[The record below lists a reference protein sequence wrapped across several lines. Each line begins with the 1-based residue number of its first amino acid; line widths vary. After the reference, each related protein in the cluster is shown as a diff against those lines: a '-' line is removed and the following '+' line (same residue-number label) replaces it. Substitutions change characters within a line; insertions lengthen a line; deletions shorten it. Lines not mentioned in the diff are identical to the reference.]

1 MSRPRIGDVYWA
13 DLGDPV
19 GHEQGL
25 RRPCV
30 VISPHSFNTT
40 RSNIATVLPVTSRD
54 RGIPSHRPLDHERC
68 GLAVPSWVRTED
80 HRAISQLRLGRHIG
94 RVSGEE
100 LDDLRET
107 LMILLEL

>member
-1 MSRPRIGDVYWA
+1 VNRPRIGDVYWA

-40 RSNIATVLPVTSRD
+40 RSNIATVMPITSRD
-54 RGIPSHRPLDHERC
+54 RGIPSHRPLDHEGC

-80 HRAISQLRLGRHIG
+80 FRAISQLRLGRRIG
-94 RVSGEE
+94 RVGHGE
-100 LDDLRET
+100 LDDLREMLLT
-107 LMILLEL
+107 LLEL